1 MGGGGYNGENG
12 SSVRLLT
19 FAVLCWHPRVSARG
33 VAIRVSST
41 AEVRRSGV
49 EVFTPKPVG
58 ARIKRREDER
68 LLTGRSAYVDDDT
81 PTSQPAP
88 RDVSPQPVRARAD
101 QPNRRGPGAGDG
113 GRGRGADRPANCGTR
128 QTGARHVPNAGISG
142 DRLPAPR
149 RARSIWPRTR
159 TWKRRASV
167 WHTWRI
173 FPPLTPIVRPWESH
187 RPGSS
192 REPDQG
198 VGAVGDDRH
207 DLPDVVGFAQRVRGA
222 QAFEFFAGRGI
233 AHREAAE

>member
-1 MGGGGYNGENG
+1 MGRMGVP
-12 SSVRLLT
+12 SVCSLL
-19 FAVLCWHPRVSARG
+19 LSC
-33 VAIRVSST
+33 
-41 AEVRRSGV
+41 
-49 EVFTPKPVG
+49 VG
-58 ARIKRREDER
+58 TLECRREEWRFECPRRPKSGGADGSIHAEA
-68 LLTGRSAYVDDDT
+68 GRRAHQAARRRTPAHRPGRVRGRRHAY
-81 PTSQPAP
+81 QPAP

-113 GRGRGADRPANCGTR
+113 RRSRGADRPANCGTR

-142 DRLPAPR
+142 DRLPSPR

-173 FPPLTPIVRPWESH
+173 FPPLTPIVRPWKSH

-198 VGAVGDDRH
+198 VGAVGDDRY
-207 DLPDVVGFAQRVRGA
+207 DLPDVVGLAQRVGGA
-222 QAFEFFAGRGI
+222 QAFEFFASFGV